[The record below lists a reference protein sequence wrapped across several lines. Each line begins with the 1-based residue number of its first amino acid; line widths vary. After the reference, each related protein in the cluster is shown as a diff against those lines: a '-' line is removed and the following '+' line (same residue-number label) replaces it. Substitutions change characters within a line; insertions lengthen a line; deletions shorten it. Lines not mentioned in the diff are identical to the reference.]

1 MTAALPA
8 PIRAELRAANARL
21 VGEVFDGPRGRQF
34 QVWFGG
40 RGVMVLIEHHP
51 DGKLF
56 LWQPLNEST
65 GTEATVDALRAYFA
79 PAP

>member
-1 MTAALPA
+1 MTADLPA
-8 PIRAELRAANARL
+8 PILAELHAANARL
-21 VGEVFDGPRGRQF
+21 VGEGFDGPRGQHF
-34 QVWFGG
+34 NVWFGG

-56 LWQPLNEST
+56 SWQPLNEST

-79 PAP
+79 SEP